1 MKIALVGG
9 KVIDGNG
16 GAPLSNGTVVID
28 GTKIVEVGQA
38 REFGPDVLVL
48 DVSGKTV
55 MPGLIDCHMHFATW
69 VTVLAT
75 QQMKPFMYHAC
86 QTVKALKMYLQA
98 GCTTARDCG
107 GLEVGWCD
115 AQAEGLIE
123 GPRLQTC
130 VVQIQGYN
138 GMMDWMAGI
147 GGAITPQGIHVPVP
161 GIPSMWANGVDEVRA
176 RVREVLRYGAHFV
189 KAFNTAVP
197 WVNPKLRPD
206 RPIYTRPEIEALVDE
221 AHRAGVPAEVHCLGE
236 EATLDA
242 VRAGAD
248 DIVHCYPMTE
258 EIAEEMANRGTWWVP
273 TATIINFHAT
283 LNPDPLAHSMAGKTW
298 EEEAPRAF
306 ELAKSKGVRIAM
318 GTDAGYGAE
327 IVGKELDFMVGFGVD
342 PMEAI
347 KISTK
352 NASELMR
359 MDHLVGTLEAGKE
372 ADLLVVDGDPLED
385 MSVLTQVEKLSL
397 VMQAGRACSGPMATQ
412 FPVEV
417 PAYPFI
423 TV

>member
-1 MKIALVGG
+1 MEVAFVGG

-16 GAPLSNGTVVID
+16 GAPLSKGTVVID
-28 GTKIVEVGQA
+28 GSKIVEVSQT
-38 REFGPDVLVL
+38 REFGSDVLVL

-55 MPGLIDCHMHFATW
+55 MPGLIDCHPHFATW
-69 VTVLAT
+69 VTILAS
-75 QQMKPFMYHAC
+75 QQTKPFMYKAC
-86 QTVKALKMYLQA
+86 QTVRALKVALQG

-138 GMMDWMAGI
+138 GMMDWMAGL
-147 GGAITPQGIHVPVP
+147 GGAITPQGVHVPVP
-161 GIPSMWANGVDEVRA
+161 GIPSMWANGADEVRA

-189 KAFNTAVP
+189 KAFNTACP

-206 RPIYTRPEIEALVDE
+206 RPVYTRAEIEALVDE
-221 AHRAGVPAEVHCLGE
+221 AHRAGVPAAVHCLGE
-236 EATLDA
+236 EAMLDA

-248 DIVHCYPMTE
+248 SIEHGYPMTE
-258 EIAEEMANRGTWWVP
+258 EIAEEMAKRGTWWVP
-273 TATIINFHAT
+273 TVNIINFHAT
-283 LNPDPLAHSMAGKTW
+283 LNPDPLAHTMANQMLKDQVP
-298 EEEAPRAF
+298 EAF
-306 ELAKSKGVRIAM
+306 ELARSKGVPMAM

-352 NASELMR
+352 NSAQVMR
-359 MDHLVGTLEAGKE
+359 MDHLVGTLEPGKE
-372 ADLLVVDGDPLED
+372 ADLLVVDGDPLQD
-385 MSVLTQVEKLSL
+385 MSVLTHVEKLSL
-397 VMQAGRACSGPMATQ
+397 VMQAGRACSGPMVAE
-412 FPVEV
+412 FPLEV
-417 PAYPFI
+417 PTYPFI
-423 TV
+423 NV

>member
-1 MKIALVGG
+1 MKIALAGG

-16 GAPLSNGTVVID
+16 GAPLREGTVLID
-28 GTKIVEVGQA
+28 GTKILEVSQA
-38 REFGPDVLVL
+38 REFGSDVLTL

-55 MPGLIDCHMHFATW
+55 MPGLIDCHPHYATW
-69 VTVLAT
+69 VTILAS
-75 QQMKPFMYHAC
+75 QQTKPFMYKAC
-86 QTVKALKMYLQA
+86 QTVRALKIALQG

-147 GGAITPQGIHVPVP
+147 GGAITPQGVHVPVP
-161 GIPSMWANGVDEVRA
+161 GIPSMWANGADEVRA

-189 KAFNTAVP
+189 KAFNTACP

-206 RPIYTRPEIEALVDE
+206 RPVYTRAEIEALVDE
-221 AHRAGVPAEVHCLGE
+221 AHRAGVPAAVHCLGE
-236 EATLDA
+236 EAALDA
-242 VRAGAD
+242 IRAGAD
-248 DIVHCYPMTE
+248 SIEHCYPMTE
-258 EIAEEMANRGTWWVP
+258 EIAEEMAERGTWWVP
-273 TATIINFHAT
+273 TATIVNFHAT
-283 LNPDPLAHSMAGKTW
+283 LNPDPLAHSMAQSVWT
-298 EEEAPRAF
+298 EQVPRAF

-327 IVGKELDFMVGFGVD
+327 IVGKELNFMVEFGVE
-342 PMEAI
+342 PIEAI

-352 NASELMR
+352 NASELLR
-359 MDHLVGTLEAGKE
+359 MDHLVGTLEPGKE
-372 ADLLVVDGDPLED
+372 ADLLVVDGDPLQD
-385 MSVLTQVEKLSL
+385 MAVLTQVEKLSL
-397 VMQAGRACSGPMATQ
+397 VMQAGRACSGPMAKQ
-412 FPVEV
+412 FPAEV
-417 PAYPFI
+417 PTYPYFN
-423 TV
+423 V